1 MLITPPQFEGGE
13 LETEAE
19 VVANRGAK
27 RRPAE
32 KKKKKS
38 GTRIREVESA
48 GASTGVGEGQVTV
61 DVAPQGSNWRVD
73 IGRYV
78 CLEPLRNRVAKRQQ
92 TVLGTVIVRVDRRM
106 HLEHLQGTLTKSG
119 NRR

>member
-32 KKKKKS
+32 KKKKKKKS

-73 IGRYV
+73 I
-78 CLEPLRNRVAKRQQ
+78 
-92 TVLGTVIVRVDRRM
+92 
-106 HLEHLQGTLTKSG
+106 
-119 NRR
+119 